1 MRGSFVAAILVA
13 LAVPHSVAAQ
23 PPTFDQRLAARKA
36 IEAVYWKY
44 RTWPDSN
51 PGPKPSFSAALPG
64 DVLRARVDDEFARE
78 RALEQICRQTIPPE
92 VLQAELDRIGRA
104 TRRPAMLAEL
114 FAALGHDARLVA
126 ECLVRPLVVERLLAG
141 CQQREPRV
149 PFDAWW
155 AATRP
160 SIAAGRSV
168 FEDASFPFR
177 LPELNSR
184 TGECADDT
192 WLGPTEVEPQA
203 RSHHSAV
210 WTGTEMIVWGGVYGG
225 GTEWF
230 GSGQYPLASGGRYDP
245 ALDSWTQ
252 TSLEGAPAR
261 RAQHSAVWTGSEMI
275 VWGGRSEIDSVVYDD
290 GFRYDPANDAW
301 TPIAR
306 EGAPAA
312 RWAHSVVWTGSEMI
326 VWGGAPGQH
335 PLGTGGRYDAA
346 ADRWTPTSMIAAPSP
361 RAGTPPSGAA
371 PR

>member
-1 MRGSFVAAILVA
+1 MKRSTGNTAA
-13 LAVPHSVAAQ
+13 
-23 PPTFDQRLAARKA
+23 
-36 IEAVYWKY
+36 
-44 RTWPDSN
+44 WPDSN
-51 PGPKPSFSAALPG
+51 PGPKPWFSAALPG

-230 GSGQYPLASGGRYDP
+230 EAGSTRSPPVAGTTPRWIPGRKLRSRARPLG
-245 ALDSWTQ
+245 
-252 TSLEGAPAR
+252 
-261 RAQHSAVWTGSEMI
+261 
-275 VWGGRSEIDSVVYDD
+275 
-290 GFRYDPANDAW
+290 
-301 TPIAR
+301 
-306 EGAPAA
+306 
-312 RWAHSVVWTGSEMI
+312 AHS
-326 VWGGAPGQH
+326 
-335 PLGTGGRYDAA
+335 
-346 ADRWTPTSMIAAPSP
+346 TP
-361 RAGTPPSGAA
+361 RSGPEA
-371 PR
+371 R